1 MTSGQ
6 LAALDSNIFAI
17 ITKLKRQP
25 KRTDIDSI
33 HANIIKT
40 VDFEEITIGNFQE
53 KMNNLISD
61 GKVINKSNQNK
72 VSYEINLNLDI
83 TTESTWIFSHDFLPS
98 TPTAAHDDLL
108 PSPTSHL

>member
-33 HANIIKT
+33 NANIIKT

-72 VSYEINLNLDI
+72 VSY
-83 TTESTWIFSHDFLPS
+83 
-98 TPTAAHDDLL
+98 
-108 PSPTSHL
+108 

>member
-1 MTSGQ
+1 MIMTSGQ

-17 ITKLKRQP
+17 ITKLKQQP

-33 HANIIKT
+33 HANIIKP

-53 KMNNLISD
+53 RMNNLISD

-72 VSYEINLNLDI
+72 VSY
-83 TTESTWIFSHDFLPS
+83 
-98 TPTAAHDDLL
+98 
-108 PSPTSHL
+108 